1 MHVDDVKFALE
12 AMGIPA
18 AAFEHLGRVRSRGD
32 ADENALLYSPR
43 RIDAMR
49 PQIGLKLTVDHACSD
64 QERQL
69 PEPRKLMFLGEPR
82 GAVCGGSSARET
94 IDCRSIHDNDLI
106 RASIQKAAR
115 NCAGGSLT
123 GDSLDFVLKFLQIF
137 RLQRADH
144 DVLASFAAP
153 AGLIQHLE
161 GFAYS
166 RGITQENFEPAAAF
180 PGFFL
185 FNVGKQLLRTWP
197 VR

>member
-12 AMGIPA
+12 AIGIPA

-43 RIDAMR
+43 RIYAMR
-49 PQIGLKLTVDHACSD
+49 PQIGLKLTVDHACSG

-94 IDCRSIHDNDLI
+94 IDCRGIHDNDLI

-115 NCAGGSLT
+115 NRAGGSPT
-123 GDSLDFVLKFLQIF
+123 GDALDFVLKFLQI
-137 RLQRADH
+137 LQ
-144 DVLASFAAP
+144 V
-153 AGLIQHLE
+153 
-161 GFAYS
+161 YS
-166 RGITQENFEPAAAF
+166 GDDGDSGVE
-180 PGFFL
+180 
-185 FNVGKQLLRTWP
+185 QLLDILPAMTIGTARRVVICEP
-197 VR
+197 VNDRNLRVPL